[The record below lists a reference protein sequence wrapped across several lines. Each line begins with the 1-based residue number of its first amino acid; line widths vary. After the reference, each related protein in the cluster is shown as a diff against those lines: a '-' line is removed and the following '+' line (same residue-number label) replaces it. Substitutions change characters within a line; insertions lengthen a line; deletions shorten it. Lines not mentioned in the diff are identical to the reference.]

1 MNEESPSF
9 RQSMDGDAGKDTAR
23 PTIITVAC
31 VIGVVGAVLSV
42 PIMFSDVAR
51 AIGAWYAPYMACSVI
66 ASMVCII
73 GLWKMRRWSVYL
85 YAGIAVTN
93 QLVTLSMGVWHFLDL
108 LVPAVFAAI
117 ACSQIRKMS

>member
-1 MNEESPSF
+1 MNEESPFF
-9 RQSMDGDAGKDTAR
+9 RQAMADGGGKVPER
-23 PTIITVAC
+23 PTVITVVC
-31 VIGVVGAVLSV
+31 VIGVVGAALSV
-42 PIMFSDVAR
+42 PVMFSDVAR

-93 QLVTLSMGVWHFLDL
+93 QLVTLSMGIWHFLDL

-117 ACSQIRKMS
+117 VCSQLHKMN